1 MSNRVWPVDAVS
13 GAPEYSGRALRQT
26 QMAPLLPAA
35 TTARPLGTR
44 SGVRPGT
51 SPTTVT
57 ATTTT
62 WTCRPHAGILDVL
75 PAAEAGPYGYAIDAD
90 ATGSMTPPN
99 ATNPRRDILF
109 VQLTDPAESTGGTA
123 PGVVLDYA
131 AGSPAAS
138 PTAPAA
144 PARSLVLA
152 EINVPAV
159 GGGNPTVTWVAP
171 VLQSGIWP
179 VRNVTERAALASAI
193 GASTLNPLYVHRSD
207 ADDIGRL
214 EVSTNGTTWRTY
226 TATPSMPAPR
236 TTAANG
242 SATAS
247 GNLIR
252 DDVLGAFTFSAVE
265 GYVYRVAIDNVLI
278 NGGVAGDVYSVQL
291 RIAPGASAPGGSSP
305 LVAATQVTTPLAG
318 SSGRQSADLGGP
330 WVCENSG
337 TYSVAFFLMRALGTG
352 PGTPVSAGMSRA
364 LYAHLL
370 YKKED

>member
-109 VQLTDPAESTGGTA
+109 VQLTDPAESTGGTV

-159 GGGNPTVTWVAP
+159 GGGNPAVTWVAP

-193 GASTLNPLYVHRSD
+193 GASTLNPLYVHRAD

-214 EVSTNGTTWRTY
+214 EVTENGTAWRTVFSEVGRGY
-226 TATPSMPAPR
+226 ASDGSGGGALTTSWATSSAPAAIELPPGR
-236 TTAANG
+236 YIVHASIGLTLSTSANVGVEAHLFDSTGSPFG
-242 SATAS
+242 SAQGTSENRWA
-247 GNLIR
+247 N
-252 DDVLGAFTFSAVE
+252 
-265 GYVYRVAIDNVLI
+265 
-278 NGGVAGDVYSVQL
+278 GVAGVASTTLEFTRLITVPSGGRTVQI
-291 RIAPGASAPGGSSP
+291 RRRTSATGGTQSSSIEH
-305 LVAATQVTTPLAG
+305 LVAQRVG
-318 SSGRQSADLGGP
+318 
-330 WVCENSG
+330 
-337 TYSVAFFLMRALGTG
+337 
-352 PGTPVSAGMSRA
+352 
-364 LYAHLL
+364 
-370 YKKED
+370 